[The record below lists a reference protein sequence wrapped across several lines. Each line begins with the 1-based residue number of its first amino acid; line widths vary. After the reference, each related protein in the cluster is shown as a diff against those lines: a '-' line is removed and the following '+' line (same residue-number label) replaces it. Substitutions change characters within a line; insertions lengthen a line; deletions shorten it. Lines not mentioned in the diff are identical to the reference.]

1 MHHITEHNQLMKRI
15 HLLCL
20 TAAIILTA
28 ACGGNRENTTA
39 QTASNDST
47 SLSLP
52 GDSTLYGLAC
62 DGCSDTIVVML
73 TNLDGAPDTFDI
85 LEASRQHKVFGHPR
99 VGDQIALVINP
110 EDATIADLVINLE
123 QLKGTWCYL
132 VKPTLRERAGIT
144 DSMRQEMTTRMPDSI
159 RRRLM
164 RPREYGFQL
173 LANAQARPI
182 GMERGSQS
190 SRQQSPVVW
199 PEIRR
204 YRSWHLFNG
213 RLVLT
218 QRQRDSLRTPPT
230 DTADFVLLRH
240 DTLVLRYND
249 GSRQGFYRKKK

>member
-1 MHHITEHNQLMKRI
+1 
-15 HLLCL
+15 
-20 TAAIILTA
+20 
-28 ACGGNRENTTA
+28 
-39 QTASNDST
+39 
-47 SLSLP
+47 
-52 GDSTLYGLAC
+52 
-62 DGCSDTIVVML
+62 ML
-73 TNLDGAPDTFDI
+73 FR
-85 LEASRQHKVFGHPR
+85 S
-99 VGDQIALVINP
+99 
-110 EDATIADLVINLE
+110 
-123 QLKGTWCYL
+123 
-132 VKPTLRERAGIT
+132 
-144 DSMRQEMTTRMPDSI
+144 
-159 RRRLM
+159 
-164 RPREYGFQL
+164 PREYGFQL

-230 DTADFVLLRH
+230 DTADFVLLRR